1 MSRNINQRQKS
12 AFREII
18 KGTAIFGGTQMVSM
32 LSGLVRGKFLAI
44 ILGAHGMGVSSLL
57 ASAIQPVQQFF
68 AMGLPSAAV
77 SSIAHATD
85 ETEQRQRA
93 TALRRS
99 TLLLALA
106 AAAFLII
113 SASLL
118 SSVTFGTDTD
128 YTLWF
133 AALAAAVFFN
143 MLAACENTILQSF
156 RQLKALALCNIVT
169 AAAGVLISIPILYVM
184 GIEGIVIDGQDPGL
198 LRQIVALVGHQGEM
212 HIAAG
217 QIGFIKLREPGDG
230 VADGQFVHGIFH
242 FGGVAVMQIDA
253 VVVTLVQY
261 VEMEQGL
268 DFPECVPQGKLIQ
281 SIVFKFFSFT

>member
-113 SASLL
+113 SASML
-118 SSVTFGTDTD
+118 SCVTFGTDTD
-128 YTLWF
+128 
-133 AALAAAVFFN
+133 
-143 MLAACENTILQSF
+143 
-156 RQLKALALCNIVT
+156 
-169 AAAGVLISIPILYVM
+169 
-184 GIEGIVIDGQDPGL
+184 
-198 LRQIVALVGHQGEM
+198 
-212 HIAAG
+212 
-217 QIGFIKLREPGDG
+217 
-230 VADGQFVHGIFH
+230 
-242 FGGVAVMQIDA
+242 
-253 VVVTLVQY
+253 
-261 VEMEQGL
+261 
-268 DFPECVPQGKLIQ
+268 
-281 SIVFKFFSFT
+281 